1 MLGDCKS
8 GSLHGKVFER
18 LYECPFK
25 LHHQKH
31 DSDQERSTL
40 CPDTMDDDTIV
51 ELQGVIDKLEDLITE
66 SCVNLNEV
74 LFFISPVE
82 SEVLNTNRGP
92 MVGDLVARAVYD
104 SFHLVH

>member
-1 MLGDCKS
+1 
-8 GSLHGKVFER
+8 
-18 LYECPFK
+18 
-25 LHHQKH
+25 
-31 DSDQERSTL
+31 
-40 CPDTMDDDTIV
+40 MDDDTIV

-82 SEVLNTNRGP
+82 SEVLNPNRGP

-104 SFHLVH
+104 SFHLVHRYEFEVLEVRKNLHERLSRQL